1 MQIDWTATLIS
12 SLVSLAF
19 LLLIENLEEGASGL
33 NQERV
38 ALTWMWPLVI

>member
-33 NQERV
+33 NQERA
-38 ALTWMWPLVI
+38 ALT